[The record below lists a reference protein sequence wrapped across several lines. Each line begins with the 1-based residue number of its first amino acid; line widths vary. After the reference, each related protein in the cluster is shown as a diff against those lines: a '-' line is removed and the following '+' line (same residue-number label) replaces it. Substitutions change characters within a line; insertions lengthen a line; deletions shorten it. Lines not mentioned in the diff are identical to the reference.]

1 MPITDVMIDLE
12 TLGTRVES
20 GVPILS
26 VGWCCWD
33 EKQPWPQHGPYQAAQ
48 LFVRNSPGMVD
59 VATVAWWAKQGDNG
73 TAFDVLLSRCAKE
86 GVLLDNA
93 LIDLRNMVESLDAP
107 RIWSH
112 GSMFDIAIL
121 EYWYRRSPLGTI
133 PWKYWQVMDTRT
145 IYAACREKLRTANTH
160 DAMADAIN
168 QASLVYEC
176 WERTRAARSG
186 PR

>member
-20 GVPILS
+20 GVPVLS
-26 VGWCCWD
+26 IGWCCWD
-33 EKQPWPQHGPYQAAQ
+33 ADAPWPEHGPYQAAQ
-48 LFVRNSPGMVD
+48 LFIKGPPGKIDFGTLHWWSGQPGEALRMLLANGVRGLNLD
-59 VATVAWWAKQGDNG
+59 EALQQLKQ
-73 TAFDVLLSRCAKE
+73 TIA
-86 GVLLDNA
+86 
-93 LIDLRNMVESLDAP
+93 SLDKP

-121 EYWYRRSPLGTI
+121 EYWYRYWEMTP
-133 PWKYWQVMDTRT
+133 PWNYWQVMDTRT
-145 IYAACREKLRTANTH
+145 IYALCREKLSSNSH

-168 QASLVYEC
+168 QAALVHEC
-176 WERTRAARSG
+176 WQRTKAARSG